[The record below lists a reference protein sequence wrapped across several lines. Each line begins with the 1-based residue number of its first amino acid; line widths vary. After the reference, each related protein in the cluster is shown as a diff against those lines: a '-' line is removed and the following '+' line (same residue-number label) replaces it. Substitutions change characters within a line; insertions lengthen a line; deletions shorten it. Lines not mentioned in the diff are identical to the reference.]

1 MKQRT
6 MRNSFSYAGLVRHLL
21 VICTM
26 LVLGF
31 NSFAQCGCTFTINAG
46 TGGVTFDGAA
56 NGVKPGDV
64 ICLQAGTGERII
76 FTNVRGSA
84 DRPVTIKNCGGQ
96 VLLGGPNANN
106 GLIFQSSR
114 YFRVTGS
121 GSPGVEY
128 GIKVTQTKSG
138 TSGIQVTGL
147 SSDVEIDHVEITR
160 TGFAG
165 IMAKTDPTSDC
176 SNKSM
181 VRPNFTMY
189 NVKLHN
195 NYIHNIG
202 GEGIYVGNSYYSGT
216 TVYCGSTQYPH
227 EVRGVKIYDNL
238 FDACGWESIQVGSA
252 VQDVDVYNNRV
263 LNYGTADKSAQNGA
277 IQFGLGTSG
286 RLYNNFIKGNPNGT
300 GGQAIVIQGI
310 GQNFVYNNVIVNSPD
325 ESITINARPTPLATD
340 IVNRGWLG
348 GTYIIN
354 NTIINPGKAAVADF
368 INEAPGNVFYN
379 NLIVLG
385 RDPNWN
391 KLKSSYDWKVANNIV
406 LNSVSEARFA
416 NPGADDYSLQSG
428 SPAVNAGRDVASFGV
443 TKDYL
448 GKGRPSGGSWD
459 AGAFEFS
466 GVNTPS
472 PTPSPSPSPGVGTF
486 YRAINLNGAAM
497 VVDGN
502 SWQASTSASGFSYT
516 NGRTFANQ
524 SVTLQ
529 PATDATRST
538 MLRSS
543 IWGHNVGL
551 ALSGVPAG
559 TYNVY
564 LHVWEDN
571 SPEVYSISLE
581 GRVVQSNFNSGTAGK
596 WSKLGPFTASITDGT
611 INVNTSGGAANL
623 SGLEIWTQSSG
634 GGNQPPVVSNPIVD
648 QIATI
653 GTPFTYTIP
662 SNAFSDPNSGNV
674 LTYTATLS
682 NGSALPGWLSFNAS
696 TRAFS
701 GTPTSGSN
709 GVSDIRVTAS
719 DGNGGAASDVFTL
732 TVNGSGGS
740 GAFYRAIN
748 LNGTA
753 LVVDGRSWE
762 ASASAPRFSY
772 TNAQTFTN
780 QSVTLQPA
788 TDASRGTMIRSSIW
802 GSNIGIAISGV
813 PSGSYQVFLYVWEDN
828 SPEVFSISLE
838 GQVVQSNFNSGS
850 AGSWRKLGPFTANVT
865 DGTINVGARGGSA
878 NLSGIEIWSAPA
890 QGASARLAIAE
901 SDSFLIEER
910 DSTHIEFTAFPN
922 PFSQVMNVSF
932 TTEQSAATKLVMFD
946 NRGTPLRTLYQ
957 ANTEAGRTE
966 HLQIESNNMPNG
978 VYMLQLVNGSFIRH
992 LKVVLLR

>member
-1 MKQRT
+1 
-6 MRNSFSYAGLVRHLL
+6 MRNKFYYEGFSKCLL
-21 VICTM
+21 VICTV
-26 LVLGF
+26 LVVSS
-31 NSFAQCGCTFTINAG
+31 NAFAQCGCTFTINAG
-46 TGGVTFDGAA
+46 AGGVTFDGAA
-56 NGVKPGDV
+56 KGVKPGDV
-64 ICLQAGTGERII
+64 ICLQAGARERVV
-76 FTNVRGSA
+76 FTNIRGSA
-84 DRPVTIKNCGGQ
+84 DKPVTIKNCGGQ
-96 VLLGGPNANN
+96 VLLGGANANN
-106 GLIFQSSR
+106 GLVFSSSR

-160 TGFAG
+160 AGFAG

-195 NYIHNIG
+195 NYIHHVG
-202 GEGIYVGNSYYSGT
+202 GEGVYVGNSYYSGT
-216 TVYCGSTQYPH
+216 TVFCGSTQYPH

-263 LNYGTADKSAQNGA
+263 LNYGTADVNSQNGA

-354 NTIINPGKAAVADF
+354 NTIVNPGKAAVADF
-368 INEAPGNVFYN
+368 VNEAPGNVFYN

-391 KLKSSYDWKVANNIV
+391 KLKSYYDWKVTNNIV
-406 LNSVSEARFA
+406 VNSISEARFV

-448 GKGRPSGGSWD
+448 GKARPSGGSWD
-459 AGAFEFS
+459 AGAFEF
-466 GVNTPS
+466 GGAITQS
-472 PTPSPSPSPGVGTF
+472 PTPSPGLGSF
-486 YRAINLNGAAM
+486 YRAINLNGAAT

-502 SWQASTSASGFSYT
+502 SWQASTSAPGFSYS

-529 PATDATRST
+529 PATDASRAS

-543 IWGHNVGL
+543 IWGNNVGL
-551 ALSGVPAG
+551 ALSGVPVG

-564 LHVWEDN
+564 LYVWEDN
-571 SPEVYSISLE
+571 SPEVFSISVE
-581 GRVVQSNFNSGTAGK
+581 GRVVQSNYNSGTTGK
-596 WSKLGPFTASITDGT
+596 WSKLGPFTANITDGT
-611 INVNTSGGAANL
+611 INVGTSGGAANL

-634 GGNQPPVVSNPIVD
+634 GGNQPPVVSNPIAD

-653 GTPFTYTIP
+653 GARYNYTIP
-662 SNAFSDPNSGNV
+662 SNAFTDPNAGNV

-701 GTPTSGSN
+701 GTPTSGSS
-709 GVSDIRVTAS
+709 GILDIRVTAS
-719 DGNGGAASDVFTL
+719 DGNGGTVSDVFKL
-732 TVNGSGGS
+732 TINGSDGS
-740 GAFYRAIN
+740 ATFYRAIN
-748 LNGTA
+748 LNGPA
-753 LVVDGRSWE
+753 LVVDGKNWE
-762 ASASAPRFSY
+762 ASASAARFSY
-772 TNAQTFTN
+772 TNGQTFTN
-780 QSVTLQPA
+780 QSVTLKPA

-802 GSNIGIAISGV
+802 GGNVGIAISGV
-813 PSGSYQVFLYVWEDN
+813 PSGSYQIFLYVWEDN
-828 SPEVFSISLE
+828 FPEVFSISLE
-838 GQVVQSNFNSGS
+838 GNVVQSNFNSGS
-850 AGSWRKLGPFTANVT
+850 AGSWKKLGPFNANIT
-865 DGTINVGARGGSA
+865 DGTINVGARGGAA
-878 NLSGIEIWSAPA
+878 NFSGIEIWSAPA
-890 QGASARLAIAE
+890 QGASARLATAE
-901 SDSFLIEER
+901 SDTFLIEEQ
-910 DSTHIEFTAFPN
+910 DSTRIEFTAFPN
-922 PFSQVMNVSF
+922 PFSQAMNVSF
-932 TTEQSAATKLVMFD
+932 TTEQAAATRLVMFD
-946 NRGTPLRTLYQ
+946 NKGNRLRTLYQ

-966 HLQIESNNMPNG
+966 HLQIESDNMPNG
-978 VYMLQLVNGSFIRH
+978 VYMLQLVNGTFVRH